1 MSNPSSLAPDIV
13 LVHCHD
19 LGRWLSTYGMSQVPS
34 PNITRFGDTGMVF
47 ENAHSA
53 APLCSPARGSLFTG
67 LSPHRHGLQGLA
79 HHQWRYRKG
88 VCTMPEQLSALG
100 YHTAL
105 IGLQHENPD
114 PSVLGFQ
121 EVGGV
126 GFLPRVNQVVDATHS
141 WLGELSPRG
150 DRPPVFLT
158 VGVWEVHR
166 PWPAEDYDFADP
178 SAVDVPGY
186 LPDTPDTRE
195 DIAAFY
201 GSIRQLDTAMG
212 RLFDALETHLDPEHT
227 LVIFTTD
234 HGAAFPRAKSTLY
247 DAGTG
252 VSLIVKPPRSWQTSA
267 GRVDAMVSH
276 LDVLPTL
283 IEIAGGEPDDQ
294 LEGVSLMPLLTG
306 DQTVGKDRTIFTSKS
321 FHDSFDPMRC
331 ARSRDF
337 AYIRNLAP
345 GPKLTL
351 SLDLENSPT
360 RRGMGDAHLEPRP
373 QEELYDRTKDPDE
386 LQNLAEDPNYESVR
400 RAYAEALDTWMH
412 ETGDPLAFGDSIA
425 LPTPR
430 NREVDAL
437 PPVPP
442 IHALTRK

>member
-1 MSNPSSLAPDIV
+1 MSTTSPAAPDIV

-19 LGRWLSTYGMSQVPS
+19 LGRWLSTYGMPQVPS
-34 PNITRFGDTGMVF
+34 PELARFADVAVVF

-88 VCTMPEQLSALG
+88 MCTLPERLSPLG
-100 YHTAL
+100 YTSTL

-114 PSVLGFQ
+114 PSVLGFD

-126 GFLPRVNQVVDATHS
+126 GFLPRVNQVVDATQS
-141 WLGELSPRG
+141 WLGQLAPRE
-150 DRPPVFLT
+150 DRSPVFLT

-166 PWPAEDYDFADP
+166 PWPAEDYDFADA

-186 LPDTPDTRE
+186 LPDNSDTRE

-201 GSIRQLDTAMG
+201 GSIRQFDTAMG
-212 RLFDALETHLDPEHT
+212 RLFESLETHLDPENT
-227 LVIFTTD
+227 VIIFTTD

-252 VSLIVKPPRSWQTSA
+252 VSLMVRPPRSWQVTP
-267 GRVDAMVSH
+267 GRVGAIVSH

-283 IEIAGGEPDDQ
+283 LDLAGGEPDDQ
-294 LEGVSLMPLLTG
+294 LEGISLLPHLTG
-306 DQTVGKDRTIFTSKS
+306 GRQEDDDRLIFTSKS
-321 FHDSFDPMRC
+321 YHDSFDPMRC

-337 AYIRNLAP
+337 AYIRNLVP

-360 RRGMGDAHLEPRP
+360 RRGMGDAHLQPRP
-373 QEELYDRTKDPDE
+373 DEELYDRRQDPDE
-386 LQNLAEDPNYESVR
+386 LNNLAGDPNYESIR
-400 RAYAEALDTWMH
+400 HTFAIALDTWMH
-412 ETGDPLAFGDSIA
+412 ETGDPLAEGDSIP
-425 LPTPR
+425 LPEPR
-430 NREVDAL
+430 SRETDAL
-437 PPVPP
+437 PPLP
-442 IHALTRK
+442 ALTRK